1 MITVL
6 MCDGTGMPMRHGT
19 IETTP
24 QGAPTPL
31 RGLTHPSD
39 YSRGGLAMNATPNE
53 EWRPI
58 PGTDG
63 IYEVSN
69 LGRVRSLDR
78 TITEV
83 TGKQRRK
90 NGRVLS
96 PFKGDANG
104 HQVISIGKRDRRYVH
119 VLVLEVFVGPRPEG
133 YEACHNDGD
142 PHNNALSNLRWD
154 SASANQRDRLQH
166 GTHHYARRTHCAHGH
181 EYTPEN
187 TYVRVVTGPR
197 YVQASETRACREC
210 HRIRNRKSARIRRA
224 RKRGA
229 A

>member
-1 MITVL
+1 
-6 MCDGTGMPMRHGT
+6 
-19 IETTP
+19 
-24 QGAPTPL
+24 
-31 RGLTHPSD
+31 
-39 YSRGGLAMNATPNE
+39 MNATPNE

-187 TYVRVVTGPR
+187 TELRYRTGPR
-197 YVQASETRACREC
+197 WTGVSVARVCREC
-210 HRIRNRKSARIRRA
+210 KRIRSRREADMRRRA
-224 RKRGA
+224 RNGSPA